1 MTLFT
6 ALASLPVAIAWLP
19 PAALRLLPG
28 GIVASLLLAVTLV
41 LAAAVAGL
49 MAYHYAQARI
59 RERRGFT
66 FDPVTN
72 TVAEEP
78 EGAAAVRAR
87 SAEEIGQIRARIESL
102 MSEQNLRVETQSQ
115 HLAQKLDD
123 IRMHM
128 DAQDRHVDGL
138 KSELRHEI
146 VRRDGELD
154 DLRGQLATAL
164 DAFWKTLPEGA
175 GDARALP
182 PAAASS
188 EASPAAPEYASAPAV
203 SADLAPVS
211 ASAPAYAEPQ
221 TVAPAPAWSVAATL
235 APASAPPPAATPA
248 TPVVLDSP
256 SPAWTDASDLAAAAA
271 PPLAQASTP
280 APIVSPAA
288 AAVGA
293 GDGSSAA
300 PPDADDLTI
309 IRGIDADTQRKLYA
323 AGIFHLDEVARW
335 SRADARRIAG
345 AVGVAEETIMHEWIF
360 EAQSVLFDSYQRQMS
375 SGQSVA
381 V

>member
-1 MTLFT
+1 MTILP
-6 ALASLPVAIAWLP
+6 ALATLPL
-19 PAALRLLPG
+19 ALAGPTPLALLLLPA

-41 LAAAVAGL
+41 LAAAVAGV
-49 MAYHYAQARI
+49 MAYHYAQARL

-102 MSEQNLRVETQSQ
+102 MSEQNLRAETQSQ

-154 DLRGQLATAL
+154 ELRGQLASAL

-175 GDARALP
+175 GGDVLP
-182 PAAASS
+182 LPAAA
-188 EASPAAPEYASAPAV
+188 EPASAAPIVVTAIPETLP
-203 SADLAPVS
+203 
-211 ASAPAYAEPQ
+211 EPQ
-221 TVAPAPAWSVAATL
+221 PSAAPGPVWADAATL
-235 APASAPPPAATPA
+235 APAVVPTAPTPQ
-248 TPVVLDSP
+248 
-256 SPAWTDASDLAAAAA
+256 PAWTDAFALAPA
-271 PPLAQASTP
+271 PPSISPLSVTP
-280 APIVSPAA
+280 APIMSPAA
-288 AAVGA
+288 AAVSA
-293 GDGSSAA
+293 GDGSASV

-309 IRGIDADTQRKLYA
+309 IRGIDAEIQRKLYD

-360 EAQSVLFDSYQRQMS
+360 EAQSVLFDSYQRHMS
-375 SGQSVA
+375 GPGPTVVA
-381 V
+381 